1 MIIVWN
7 EQDIRGIDPM
17 PQKVDKCKIKG
28 TEYLLIIYNKSN
40 CT

>member
-17 PQKVDKCKIKG
+17 PQKFDICKTEG
-28 TEYLLIIYNKSN
+28 TEYLLIIYNTST